1 MPRLFDEFMALLE
14 SEDREKCLELV
25 ISKMEKGEIGVVA
38 LYTDVLEPS
47 LDLTTCKLDDGEVC
61 IWKEHIRS
69 SIIRTIIECCYP
81 HVIKERE
88 RTVGKARGERVFVAC
103 PEDEYHEIGAKM
115 VSDFFTMLGYDSI
128 FAGAN
133 TPAQEMVSGVRVLR
147 PAYVAI
153 SVTNFYNIVAARRC
167 IEGITELRKKSD
179 IDFKIIVGGSA
190 FRGNPDIYRE
200 MGADVHLHT
209 FEEIRSYI
217 GGGA

>member
-1 MPRLFDEFMALLE
+1 MQRLFDEFMALLE
-14 SEDREKCLELV
+14 SEDREKCLDFAL
-25 ISKMEKGEIGVVA
+25 SKLEEGEIDVVT
-38 LYTDVLEPS
+38 LYNDVLEPS

-88 RTVGKARGERVFVAC
+88 HTVGTARGERVFVAC
-103 PEDEYHEIGAKM
+103 PEEEYHEIGAKM
-115 VSDFFTMLGYDSI
+115 VSDFFTLLGYDSI

-133 TPAQEMVSGVRVLR
+133 TPTEEVVSGVRVLR

-153 SVTNFYNIVAARRC
+153 SVTNFYNIAAVRRC
-167 IEGITELRKKSD
+167 IEGIVKLRKKLGL
-179 IDFKIIVGGSA
+179 DFKIVVGGSA
-190 FRGNPDIYRE
+190 FRSNPDIHRE
-200 MGADVHLHT
+200 IGADAHLRT
-209 FEEIRSYI
+209 FEEIRSYV